1 MELKFET
8 EKKENAEVLLT
19 VTVGKEDVQKEY
31 KKILAE
37 TQKNIVMN
45 GFRKG
50 KVPVSILE
58 MRFKK
63 ELLKETAHNL
73 VDEAYREVLPK
84 LEEKPLATSE
94 PSRSEER
101 R

>member
-19 VTVGKEDVQKEY
+19 VTVGKEEVQKGY
-31 KKILAE
+31 KKILAD

-58 MRFKK
+58 MKFKK
-63 ELLKETAHNL
+63 GMLEQVAHNL
-73 VDEAYREVLPK
+73 VDEAYREVFPK
-84 LEEKPLATSE
+84 LEEKPLAT
-94 PSRSEER
+94 
-101 R
+101 